1 MTCGGLNQQ
10 PPKPPYVMKFLY
22 CAVQL
27 EIIEYSIL
35 IKYFWQ
41 NMKNKYSIFS
51 LIKNAFS
58 YHENWQ
64 RAWRD
69 PEPKKEYDAIIVG
82 GGGHGLATAFYL
94 AKKHNMKNIAVVEK
108 GWIGGGNTGRNTT
121 IIRSNYLW
129 DASARLYDHALKI
142 WENLSSELNF
152 NVMFSQRGVMNL
164 AHNQHDVR
172 ELKRR
177 THANRLNGIE
187 CEWLDTKQ
195 VKEFCP
201 IINCSPNIRYPVMGS
216 TLQKRAGTA
225 RHDAVAW
232 GYARGA
238 DSMGVDIIQNCEVK
252 GIKRKGDT
260 IEGLETI
267 KGFIKTSK
275 IGVAASGH
283 SSIIGNMAGLK
294 LPIESKPLQA
304 LVSEPIKPIIDTV
317 VMSNAVHAY
326 VSQSDKGE
334 LVIGAGTDSYVSY
347 TQKGTHEIVEG
358 TLNAILELYPIFSRL
373 RMLRQWGGV
382 VDICPDA
389 SPIISKT
396 SVKGL
401 YFNCGWGT
409 GGFKATP
416 GSGHLF
422 AHTIA
427 KDEPHALNAAFNINR
442 FVSGDLVDEH
452 GAAAVAH

>member
-1 MTCGGLNQQ
+1 
-10 PPKPPYVMKFLY
+10 
-22 CAVQL
+22 
-27 EIIEYSIL
+27 
-35 IKYFWQ
+35 
-41 NMKNKYSIFS
+41 MKNKYSIFS
-51 LIKNAFS
+51 LIKNSFT

-64 RAWRD
+64 KAWKD
-69 PEPKKEYDAIIVG
+69 PVPKSSYDVVIIG
-82 GGGHGLATAFYL
+82 GGGHGLSTAYYL
-94 AKKHNMKNIAVVEK
+94 AKEHNLKNIAVLEK

-129 DASARLYDHALKI
+129 DASAGLYDHALKI
-142 WENLSSELNF
+142 WENLSQELNF

-177 THANRLNGIE
+177 THANRLNGID

-201 IINCSPNIRYPVMGS
+201 IINCSPDIRYPVMGS

-252 GIKRKGDT
+252 GIKRKGDN
-260 IEGLETI
+260 IEGLETT
-267 KGFIKTSK
+267 KGYIKTAK
-275 IGVAASGH
+275 IGVAAAGH
-283 SSIIGNMAGLK
+283 SSVIANMADLK
-294 LPIESKPLQA
+294 LPLESKPLQA
-304 LVSEPIKPIIDTV
+304 LVSEPIKPIINTV

-358 TLNAILELYPIFSRL
+358 TIKAILELYPIFSRL

-389 SPIISKT
+389 SPIISK
-396 SVKGL
+396 SSIKGL

-422 AHTIA
+422 AYTIA
-427 KDEPHALNAAFNINR
+427 KDEPHVLNAAFNINR

>member
-1 MTCGGLNQQ
+1 
-10 PPKPPYVMKFLY
+10 
-22 CAVQL
+22 
-27 EIIEYSIL
+27 
-35 IKYFWQ
+35 
-41 NMKNKYSIFS
+41 MKNKYSIFS
-51 LIKNAFS
+51 LIKNSFT

-64 RAWRD
+64 KAWKD
-69 PEPKKEYDAIIVG
+69 PVPKSSYDVVIIG
-82 GGGHGLATAFYL
+82 GGGHGLSTAYYL
-94 AKKHNMKNIAVVEK
+94 AKEHNLKNIAVLEK

-129 DASARLYDHALKI
+129 DASARLYEHALKI
-142 WENLSSELNF
+142 WENLSQELNF
-152 NVMFSQRGVMNL
+152 NIMFSQRGVMNL

-177 THANRLNGIE
+177 THANRLNGID

-201 IINCSPNIRYPVMGS
+201 IINCSPDIRYPVMGS

-252 GIKRKGDT
+252 GIKRKGDN
-260 IEGLETI
+260 IEGLETT
-267 KGFIKTSK
+267 KGYIKTAK
-275 IGVAASGH
+275 IGVAAAGH
-283 SSIIGNMAGLK
+283 SSVIANMADLK
-294 LPIESKPLQA
+294 LPLESKPLQA
-304 LVSEPIKPIIDTV
+304 LVSEPIKPIINTV

-358 TLNAILELYPIFSRL
+358 TIKAILELYPIFSRL

-396 SVKGL
+396 HIKGL

-416 GSGHLF
+416 GSGDLF

-427 KDEPHALNAAFNINR
+427 NDEPHKLNAPFTINR
-442 FVSGDLVDEH
+442 FSSGELVDEH

>member
-1 MTCGGLNQQ
+1 MR
-10 PPKPPYVMKFLY
+10 
-22 CAVQL
+22 
-27 EIIEYSIL
+27 
-35 IKYFWQ
+35 
-41 NMKNKYSIFS
+41 NKYSIFS
-51 LIKNAFS
+51 LIKNSFS

-64 RAWRD
+64 KAWGD
-69 PEPKKEYDAIIVG
+69 PEPKNSYKVVIVG
-82 GGGHGLATAFYL
+82 GGGHGLATAYYL
-94 AKKHNMKNIAVVEK
+94 AKEHNLKNIAVVEK

-129 DASARLYDHALKI
+129 DASTGLYDHALKI
-142 WENLSSELNF
+142 WENLSQELNF

-177 THANRLNGIE
+177 THANRLNGID
-187 CEWLDTKQ
+187 CEWLETKQ

-252 GIKRKGDT
+252 GIKRKGDS
-260 IEGLETI
+260 IEGLETT
-267 KGFIKTSK
+267 KGFIKTAK
-275 IGVAASGH
+275 IGVVAAGH
-283 SSIIGNMAGLK
+283 SNVIANMAGLK

-347 TQKGTHEIVEG
+347 TQRGTHEIVES
-358 TLNAILELYPIFSRL
+358 TLMAVLELYPIFSRL

-396 SVKGL
+396 SIKGL

-427 KDEPHALNAAFNINR
+427 KDEPHSLNAPFNINR
-442 FVSGDLVDEH
+442 FVSGNLVDEH

>member
-1 MTCGGLNQQ
+1 MQ
-10 PPKPPYVMKFLY
+10 
-22 CAVQL
+22 
-27 EIIEYSIL
+27 
-35 IKYFWQ
+35 
-41 NMKNKYSIFS
+41 KYSIFS

-58 YHENWQ
+58 NHKNWEV
-64 RAWRD
+64 AWKD
-69 PEPKKEYDAIIVG
+69 PEPKKEYDVVIVG
-82 GGGHGLATAFYL
+82 GGGHGLATAYYL
-94 AKKHNMKNIAVVEK
+94 AKEQKITNVAILEK
-108 GWIGGGNTGRNTT
+108 GWIGGGNVGRNTT
-121 IIRSNYLW
+121 ILRSNYMW
-129 DASARLYDHALKI
+129 DPNGLFYEYGMKL
-142 WENLSSELNF
+142 WENLSQELNY
-152 NVMFSQRGVMNL
+152 NVMYSPRGIINL
-164 AHNQHDVR
+164 AHSDAQLNAYS
-172 ELKRR
+172 RR
-177 THANRLNGIE
+177 GNSMRLNGIDAVMLGRDE
-187 CEWLDTKQ
+187 LKKMIPFAD
-195 VKEFCP
+195 FSSSARFP
-201 IINCSPNIRYPVMGS
+201 IFGGLMQPRG
-216 TLQKRAGTA
+216 GTA

-232 GYARGA
+232 GYARQA

-252 GIKRKGDT
+252 GIKRKDDS
-260 IEGLETI
+260 IEGLETT

-275 IGVAASGH
+275 IGVAVAGH
-283 SSIIGNMAGLK
+283 SSVIANMAGLK

-389 SPIISKT
+389 SLIISKT
-396 SVKGL
+396 SIKGL

-427 KDEPHALNAAFNINR
+427 KDEPHTLNAAFNINR

>member
-1 MTCGGLNQQ
+1 
-10 PPKPPYVMKFLY
+10 
-22 CAVQL
+22 
-27 EIIEYSIL
+27 
-35 IKYFWQ
+35 
-41 NMKNKYSIFS
+41 MKNKYSIFS
-51 LIKNAFS
+51 LIKNSFS

-64 RAWRD
+64 KAWGD
-69 PEPKKEYDAIIVG
+69 PEPKTSYDVIIVG
-82 GGGHGLATAFYL
+82 GGGHGLATAYYL
-94 AKKHNMKNIAVVEK
+94 AKEHNLKNIAVLEK

-129 DASARLYDHALKI
+129 DASAGLYDHALKI
-142 WENLSSELNF
+142 WENLSQELNF
-152 NVMFSQRGVMNL
+152 NIMFSQRGVMNL

-177 THANRLNGIE
+177 THANRLNGID

-201 IINCSPNIRYPVMGS
+201 IINCSPDIRYPVMGS

-252 GIKRKGDT
+252 GIKRKGDN
-260 IEGLETI
+260 IEGLETT
-267 KGFIKTSK
+267 KGYIKTAK
-275 IGVAASGH
+275 IGVAAAGH
-283 SSIIGNMAGLK
+283 SSVIANMADLK
-294 LPIESKPLQA
+294 LPLESKPLQA
-304 LVSEPIKPIIDTV
+304 LVSEPIKPIINTV

-358 TLNAILELYPIFSRL
+358 TIKAILELYPIFSRL

-389 SPIISKT
+389 SPIISK
-396 SVKGL
+396 SSIKGL

-422 AHTIA
+422 AYTIA
-427 KDEPHALNAAFNINR
+427 KDEPHVLNAAFNINR